1 MFDVFRVSL
10 KRSPDLFLFGMRR
23 DRKKLKKDVKRKSAA
38 LRFSFMSTTHS

>member
-23 DRKKLKKDVKRKSAA
+23 DRKKIEKGCKEGISSLA
-38 LRFSFMSTTHS
+38 F